1 MLEAC
6 LWVGASS
13 KLPSGY
19 HATDDSEVTTSE
31 GLMVCLVPV
40 PQFVS
45 PSAQVAI
52 SRNLRDILLPNQVVN
67 TFCYDAGDRHHVA
80 GGDVHAGLRVPQPA
94 GVQTAARHGF
104 RRHGAAPSANTR
116 YKCRWGCSAARQR
129 QNAKFFHMNRNSA

>member
-1 MLEAC
+1 
-6 LWVGASS
+6 
-13 KLPSGY
+13 
-19 HATDDSEVTTSE
+19 
-31 GLMVCLVPV
+31 MVCLVPV

-45 PSAQVAI
+45 LSAQVAI

-94 GVQTAARHGF
+94 GVQAAARHGF

-116 YKCRWGCSAARQR
+116 YKCNMELFRTS
-129 QNAKFFHMNRNSA
+129 